1 MSAKPEI
8 ALHGTGVSSGIAFG
22 QVLKIDGRNRVIF
35 KIAVDDVRAEERR
48 FMEAIELSK
57 RQVETLKLKLE
68 EKVGGDH
75 GVILDMHFLI
85 LDDRVFH
92 DEILDGIRRHRA
104 NAEWALAQARDH
116 FIEAYKSLDDEYF
129 RERYSDI
136 EHVAERI
143 LMNLSGEQPFS
154 LGNLPDGVVLAARDF
169 NPSGF
174 AVMDPGKVRGLITE
188 SGGRTTHAAI
198 LSRSLRIPTVMGIK
212 NLMSSASTG
221 DSVLLYGDT
230 GQVILNPDR
239 KQVEDALQ
247 KPAGHF
253 LAIGPV
259 RRTKLKTKD
268 GVSIS
273 LCANIEFEHE
283 IGAAKAS
290 GAEGVGLYRSE
301 LLYFKSPDGKPSMQ
315 EQFDAYRKIAEEMKP
330 NPVSIRT
337 LDAGA
342 EKPLTSEKPN
352 HCANPNMGLR
362 GIRISLH
369 SRDTFMTQ
377 IEAILRA
384 AGFGRVEMTLP
395 MITTI
400 EEVREVRLL
409 IADIRRQLSLS
420 GIKVPS
426 VPVGVMLEVPA
437 AVLMMES
444 LAAEADFFCVGTN
457 DLIQYLMA
465 VDRGNDDVAYLYQP
479 LHPSVLRC
487 LSHIAKTAA
496 RVKKPVRVCGEIS
509 ANPFYAA
516 LLLGMG
522 FTRLSMNS
530 LSIPLIRRVVG
541 AVSMSNA
548 RKIARKTLTLKT
560 SKDVYEYLTQ
570 AIPRIVSADIN
581 LDSWAAEINPDF
593 LKPMNDP

>member
-1 MSAKPEI
+1 MSAKPGI
-8 ALHGTGVSSGIAFG
+8 VLYGTGVSSGTAFG
-22 QVLKIDGRNRVIF
+22 QVLKIDSRNRVIF
-35 KIAVDDVRAEERR
+35 KIEVEDTQAEERR
-48 FMEAIELSK
+48 FMEAIEISK

-85 LDDRVFH
+85 LDDRLFH
-92 DEILDGIRRHRA
+92 NEILGSIRRYRA

-116 FIEAYKSLDDEYF
+116 FIEAYKSLEDEYF

-154 LGNLPDGVVLAARDF
+154 LGNLPDGVILAARDF

-198 LSRSLRIPTVMGIK
+198 LSRSLRIPAVMGIK
-212 NLMSSASTG
+212 NLMSSVSTG
-221 DSVLLYGDT
+221 DSVLLHGDT
-230 GQVILNPDR
+230 GQVIFNPDR
-239 KQVEDALQ
+239 KQVEGALQ
-247 KPAGHF
+247 KPAGLF
-253 LAIGPV
+253 PAIGIG
-259 RRTKLKTKD
+259 RRAKLRTKD

-283 IGAAKAS
+283 VGAAKAN

-301 LLYFKSPDGKPSMQ
+301 LLYFKSPDGKPSMR
-315 EQFDAYRKIAEEMKP
+315 EQFEAYRKIAEEMKP

-342 EKPLTSEKPN
+342 EKLLPSEKPDR
-352 HCANPNMGLR
+352 CANPNMGLR
-362 GIRISLH
+362 GIRVSLY
-369 SRDTFMTQ
+369 SRDTFRTQ
-377 IEAILRA
+377 IEAILRS

-400 EEVREVRLL
+400 EEVKEARLL
-409 IADIRRQLSLS
+409 IADTRRQLALS

-479 LHPSVLRC
+479 LHPSVLQC
-487 LSHIAKTAA
+487 LAHIAKTAA
-496 RVKKPVRVCGEIS
+496 RVKKPVRICGEIS

-516 LLLGMG
+516 LLLGIG

-530 LSIPLIRRVVG
+530 LSIPLIRRVAG

-548 RKIARKTLTLKT
+548 RKIARKALTLKT
-560 SKDVYEYLTQ
+560 SKDVYQYLTH
-570 AIPRIVSADIN
+570 AVPRIVSADID
-581 LDSWAAEINPDF
+581 LDSWAAEINPGC
-593 LKPMNDP
+593 LKAAE